1 MRDLLTI
8 SELVHDCYGR
18 NKGGRSS
25 SSELTFD
32 LQGAG
37 RERERMREIN
47 WVRSGLTFSTKADFL
62 IFYKQ
67 FH

>member
-25 SSELTFD
+25 SSELTSD
-32 LQGAG
+32 LPVAG
-37 RERERMREIN
+37 RERKKERENER
-47 WVRSGLTFSTKADFL
+47 D
-62 IFYKQ
+62 
-67 FH
+67 